1 MTQEEY
7 NRIMERMAEG
17 GEGTED
23 EFFELLLKYPQY
35 ARDYV
40 ERYEKKLEKK
50 KKRPAWIEKSPAEME
65 EGWRKIRER
74 IEEDTGEA
82 TIQYRGRKEYEE
94 K

>member
-50 KKRPAWIEKSPAEME
+50 KKKTGLDREKPGGDGGRMAENQ
-65 EGWRKIRER
+65 
-74 IEEDTGEA
+74 GEN
-82 TIQYRGRKEYEE
+82 
-94 K
+94 